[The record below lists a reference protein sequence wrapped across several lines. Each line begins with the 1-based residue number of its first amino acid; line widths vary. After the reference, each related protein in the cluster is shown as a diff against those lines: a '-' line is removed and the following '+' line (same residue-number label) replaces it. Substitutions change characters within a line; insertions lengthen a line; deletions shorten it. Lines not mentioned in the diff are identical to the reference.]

1 MEKSKQVHILTY
13 FLTLGCNIVIPEYGF
28 VLVNFYFQ

>member
-13 FLTLGCNIVIPEYGF
+13 FLTLVIPEYGF